1 MASNFSES
9 LPVELVMHVTAICG
23 QRGTNWIGELPAI
36 IQKLEEKWSVEVH
49 QPFPGIEFNFVAP
62 ATLDG
67 SEQVVVKIA
76 PPFEQI
82 EIFGEAAY
90 LKYRNGNGAVSLL
103 AEHPES
109 RAIMIER
116 ALPGES
122 LTEHFREREPECIE
136 PAIDVLRTILRPVPA
151 DLVFVIML
159 DDWFDGLR
167 RYPGTNFPKDYAT
180 KALNIYEKLSK
191 QRGRVYYLHG
201 DFHPANIVTATR
213 SPFLAI
219 DPKGLIGHLGY
230 EIAVFLNNFHWW
242 QETKVDVRER
252 LASAV
257 EKFAAAFDIDSVELR
272 QWAFTQMVLGAWWTF
287 DEMPEIYD
295 NEVAKA
301 DIWNV

>member
-9 LPVELVMHVTAICG
+9 LPVELVTHVTAICG

-103 AEHPES
+103 AEDPKS

-151 DLVFVIML
+151 DLVSVIML

-242 QETKVDVRER
+242 QETKVDVRKR

-257 EKFAAAFDIDSVELR
+257 NQFAVAFDIDPFALR
-272 QWAFTQMVLGAWWTF
+272 QWAFAQMVLGAWWAF

>member
-1 MASNFSES
+1 MSLNFKDS
-9 LPVELVMHVTAICG
+9 LPTELVAHVTAICG
-23 QRGTNWIGELPAI
+23 QRGTDWLSELPSI
-36 IQKLEEKWSVEVH
+36 IQKLEKRWSLRIEK
-49 QPFPGIEFNFVAP
+49 PFPGIEFNFVAP
-62 ATLDG
+62 ATRDG

-76 PPFEQI
+76 PPFEQN

-103 AEHPES
+103 EEDPES
-109 RAIMIER
+109 HAILIER
-116 ALPGES
+116 AMPGRS
-122 LTEHFREREPECIE
+122 LLEHFKDREPECVG
-136 PAIDVLRTILRPVPA
+136 PAIDVLHTILRPVPA
-151 DLVFVIML
+151 DPVSVIML

-167 RYPGTNFPKDYAT
+167 RYSDTSFPDEYAT

-191 QRGRVYYLHG
+191 QTDRVYYLHG
-201 DFHPANIVTATR
+201 DFHPANIVTAAR

-242 QETKVDVRER
+242 QDTRPDVRQR
-252 LASAV
+252 LDVALDQ
-257 EKFAAAFDIDSVELR
+257 FAAAFNIDPFELR
-272 QWAFTQMVLGAWWTF
+272 QWAFAQMVLGAWWTF

-295 NEVAKA
+295 KEVAKA

>member
-1 MASNFSES
+1 MSLNFKDS
-9 LPVELVMHVTAICG
+9 LPTELVAHVTAICG
-23 QRGTNWIGELPAI
+23 QRGTDWFGELPSI
-36 IQKLEEKWSVEVH
+36 IQKLEKGWSLEI
-49 QPFPGIEFNFVAP
+49 QKPFPGIEFNFVAP
-62 ATLDG
+62 ATRDG

-76 PPFEQI
+76 PPFEQN

-103 AEHPES
+103 EEDPES
-109 RAIMIER
+109 HAILIER
-116 ALPGES
+116 AMPGRS
-122 LTEHFREREPECIE
+122 LLEHFKDREPECVE
-136 PAIDVLRTILRPVPA
+136 PALDVLHTILRPVPA
-151 DLVFVIML
+151 DPVSVIML

-167 RYPGTNFPKDYAT
+167 RYSDTSFPDEYAT

-191 QRGRVYYLHG
+191 QTDRVYYLHG
-201 DFHPANIVTATR
+201 DFHPANIVTAAR

-242 QETKVDVRER
+242 QDTRADVRQR
-252 LASAV
+252 LDVALDQ
-257 EKFAAAFDIDSVELR
+257 FAAAFNIDPFELR
-272 QWAFTQMVLGAWWTF
+272 QWAFAQMVLGAWWTF